1 MLVEF
6 HKSQGTLETPE
17 AQEAEI
23 AQKREEIEQR
33 RAELEDKKQE
43 LLNRLNKKSFASIM
57 LTNYLSN

>member
-1 MLVEF
+1 MLIEF
-6 HKSQGTLETPE
+6 HRSQGTLETPK
-17 AQEAEI
+17 AQAEI
-23 AQKREEIEQR
+23 AQRRAEIEQR